1 MDTARSLDYQKFS
14 AKIAE
19 HSTARHLVIP
29 TLLLVLIVWCV
40 LPARAQDARA
50 VARRVLP
57 SVVTLEVM
65 DEAERIVSLGSGFIV
80 RPDMV
85 VTNYHVIRGGKSA
98 RVHPAKV
105 GMSYAVTGV
114 IAYDVSADLALLK
127 IETVEGVTATVA
139 PLVLADLSKLEVGES
154 VYVFGSPR
162 GLEGSVT
169 NGILSSTSLRKH
181 NGGEFLQITAPISH
195 GTSGGA
201 VTNDVGKV
209 IGVATMWV
217 VGGQNLNFA
226 VPASHIEKLLIISR
240 VGSITS
246 FSALPQTE
254 IKEASVCGD
263 TPFTLPG
270 GQTASF
276 YIHSGEE
283 LYDRQQY
290 AEAKEAYKRAIDIEP
305 RNGWSHFALAHIYYK
320 LGCDKRAVLA
330 NRQAII
336 LEPRNQTY
344 RDGLGW
350 MLINSGRYGDA
361 AGVYEEALRLE
372 PKQATARTRLGI
384 CYISLGQVEAGIQEF
399 KEALRVDKRCALAHF
414 WLGKTYATLLK
425 DRKQALVHYN
435 AVKALDAAL
444 ADELLTVISGV

>member
-1 MDTARSLDYQKFS
+1 MDTARSPDYQKFS

-19 HSTARHLVIP
+19 HTAARHLVVHA
-29 TLLLVLIVWCV
+29 LLLALIAWWT

-57 SVVTLEVM
+57 SVVTLEVT
-65 DEAERIVSLGSGFIV
+65 DAAGRIVSLGSGFFV

-85 VTNYHVIRGGKSA
+85 VTNYHVVRGGKSA
-98 RVHPAKV
+98 RVHSPKAKV
-105 GMSYAVTGV
+105 SYPVTGV

-127 IETVEGVTATVA
+127 IEKGESITATGT

-154 VYVFGSPR
+154 VFVFGSPR

-201 VTNDVGKV
+201 VTNDAGEV

-226 VPASHIEKLLIISR
+226 VPASHVERLISR
-240 VGSITS
+240 AGSVMPLD
-246 FSALPQTE
+246 ALPQAE
-254 IKEASVCGD
+254 MKEASVCGD

-270 GQTASF
+270 GETASF

-283 LYDRQQY
+283 LYDRQRY
-290 AEAKEAYKRAIDIEP
+290 GEAKEAYKRAIDIEP
-305 RNGWSHFALAHIYYK
+305 RNGWSHFALAHIYHK
-320 LGCDKRAVLA
+320 LGCERRAVLA

-350 MLINSGRYGDA
+350 MLINTGRYGEA

-384 CYISLGQVEAGIQEF
+384 CYVSLGRIEAGVQAFEQ
-399 KEALRVDKRCALAHF
+399 ALRIDNRCALAHF

-425 DRKQALVHYN
+425 DRKQALVHYD
-435 AVKALDAAL
+435 ALTALDAPL
-444 ADELLTVISGV
+444 ADELLTTIGGI